1 MRFMIIRKAD
11 ADTEA
16 GMKPSEELIAAMA
29 RYHEEMVNAGVLLA
43 GDGLKPSSTG
53 ARVKFSGGKPSVI
66 DGPFAE
72 TKELVA
78 GFSVIQVES
87 LDEAVRWVE
96 RWPAIDGG
104 GNVEIEIRPLYELSD
119 FGEGE
124 GIDRLADV
132 RERMEGR

>member
-1 MRFMIIRKAD
+1 MRFVVIRKAD

-29 RYHEEMVNAGVLLA
+29 RYHEEMVNAGVLLS
-43 GDGLKPSSTG
+43 GDGLKPSSMG
-53 ARVKFSGGKPSVI
+53 ARVRFSGGKPSVI

-87 LDEAVRWVE
+87 LEEAVRWVE
-96 RWPAIDGG
+96 RWPTLDGG

-124 GIDRLADV
+124 GIDRLVDV
-132 RERMEGR
+132 WERMEGR